1 MTSSGGRVQQGFQYE
16 LNTAAFLQTIVT
28 SASPNGVVLA
38 GFRPAG
44 AGSDRPDIV
53 INFNGAADGLEM
65 KISPASFGSL
75 VIHYNLTGTLLN
87 LGSRWQWGDVE
98 GREEATFL
106 RDVGNGARV
115 LQTLTS
121 NWANPPNL
129 ISDKQ
134 EWYEDSQLPA
144 LRERYNQDLAN
155 CPDQRFPVASSA
167 ISTYYNAK
175 NTHYINLG
183 SHGFYTL
190 GSSDPLGLNQ
200 AIRNRNDT
208 ISAPNQ
214 LPEVPN
220 WDDCH
225 TAQIRC
231 RCQSKGV
238 TRAEERER
246 ITGSQLGGWG
256 YQFTA
261 EFTVSQVVGSPYNV
275 APISTGVTIDTS
287 TTAWQHTASQLFA

>member
-16 LNTAAFLQTIVT
+16 LNTAAFLKTIVT
-28 SASPNGVVLA
+28 PASPNGVVLS

-53 INFNGAADGLEM
+53 INFNGADDGLEM
-65 KISPASFGSL
+65 KISAASFGSL
-75 VIHYNLTGTLLN
+75 VIHWKLLS
-87 LGSRWQWGDVE
+87 LGSHWQWGDTE

-106 RDVGNGARV
+106 RDVGNRVRV
-115 LQTLTS
+115 LQTLNTA
-121 NWANPPNL
+121 WADPPNL

-134 EWYEDSQLPA
+134 VWYEDSELPA

-155 CPDQRFPVASSA
+155 CPDQYFDVRSSA
-167 ISTYYNAK
+167 ISTYYNRK

-183 SHGFYTL
+183 SHGFYRL
-190 GSSDPLGLNQ
+190 GPNDPLGLNQ
-200 AIRNRNDT
+200 AISNRNAT

-220 WDDCH
+220 WNDCH

-256 YQFTA
+256 HQFTA
-261 EFTVSQVVGSPYNV
+261 EFVVSGVVRSPYNV
-275 APISTGVTIDTS
+275 APISSGVTINPS